1 MCKLMYIKFYW
12 YNLLRLLCLDCVKN
26 ISIEYQQFD
35 FFVDLEFFLDLIYF
49 DMLKLEYYYFVYF

>member
-1 MCKLMYIKFYW
+1 MCKLMYIIVYW
-12 YNLLRLLCLDCVKN
+12 YNLIRLLCWDWVMS
-26 ISIEYQQFD
+26 ISIEYQYFD